1 MRAYRPHKIGRG
13 LPLSSVGMAY
23 RDRRAMG
30 LTVAA
35 GWILTAVL
43 GLLSDGVHHDDD
55 LVHFLMA
62 RWSWWY
68 PGYLLNVWGRPGM
81 TIPTAAVSW
90 FADVDLAWHAARM
103 LSATVSAG
111 AALIAARLAFDL
123 GLERPWR
130 VVVLCFAQPLFLLL
144 GLTTLT
150 ENFTALYLVAAVAL
164 LNSGRAAWASMVFSL
179 ALLTRHE
186 AVVFVPIWLFAII
199 LLWRDVRRPVTAAL
213 LTIWAPVAH
222 NLIYGIALGA
232 WPFQIFLQP
241 GGSTQYLPT
250 GWSAYVPDAIYAASL
265 SIFLLAIVG
274 CAGALPTTRSALP
287 SANATRRMVCRLLV
301 VAIPIVFFILHAFFK
316 AVGIYASGGFARF
329 LVAVAP
335 FLALCAVS
343 GWDQLTSGAIDT
355 RRRTR
360 AALIGFGAMV
370 VIWIALEC
378 EIASGRLPV
387 KTDLYLIIG
396 RAVSALVGAAFLV
409 LGFAR
414 RQRRV
419 LAARRLALAVLS
431 AVVLVQMYPVAR
443 PLQLSAH
450 QRLVGDAVRWM
461 EENGFADRPIFAA
474 DPWFAYALGLVEHS
488 RALKDAAL
496 LASMP
501 VGTIVVWDSIYSESD
516 YHGLDGA
523 HLIEGSA
530 YRSLTQ
536 LRFDGA
542 YAYELRLFE
551 KIAPT
556 PEPAVLRPS
565 YPPPLKDR
573 YPAIRGVFYVR
584 DPSRPKSFVDELSRR

>member
-1 MRAYRPHKIGRG
+1 MRANQPHTISRG
-13 LPLSSVGMAY
+13 LPLYRVEMSY
-23 RDRRAMG
+23 RDHRAVW
-30 LTVAA
+30 LVIFA
-35 GWILTAVL
+35 GWMITAAL
-43 GLLSDGVHHDDD
+43 GLRSDGVHHDDD

-90 FADVDLAWHAARM
+90 FSDVDLAWHAARL

-111 AALIAARLAFDL
+111 AALIAARLAFSL

-130 VVVLCFAQPLFLLL
+130 VVVLCYAQPLFLLL

-150 ENFTALYLVAAVAL
+150 ENFTAFYLVAAVAL
-164 LNSGRAAWASMVFSL
+164 LNSGRAAWGSVVFSL
-179 ALLTRHE
+179 TLLTRHE
-186 AVVFVPIWLFAII
+186 AVVFVPVWLLALM
-199 LLWRDVRRPVTAAL
+199 LLWRDVRRPATAAL

-265 SIFLLAIVG
+265 PVLLLAIIG
-274 CAGALPTTRSALP
+274 CAGVLPTTRSALP
-287 SANATRRMVCRLLV
+287 SASATRRIVCRLLV
-301 VAIPIVFFILHAFFK
+301 VAIPIVFFLLHAVFK
-316 AVGIYASGGFARF
+316 AYGIYASGGFARF

-335 FLALCAVS
+335 FLAVCALA

-370 VIWIALEC
+370 VVWIALEC
-378 EIASGRLPV
+378 ETASGRLPV
-387 KTDLYLIIG
+387 KTDLYLHIG
-396 RAVSALVGAAFLV
+396 RAVFAIVGVALLT
-409 LGFAR
+409 LGLAR
-414 RQRRV
+414 RPRRV
-419 LAARRLALAVLS
+419 LSARRIVLALLA
-431 AVVLVQMYPVAR
+431 AIVLVQMYPVFR
-443 PLQLSAH
+443 PLRLGAH
-450 QRLVGDAVRWM
+450 QRLVEHAVRWI
-461 EENGFADRPIFAA
+461 EQNGFADRPIFAA
-474 DPWFAYALGLVEHS
+474 DPWFAYALGLVENS
-488 RALKDAAL
+488 RALKNAAL

-516 YHGLDGA
+516 YHGLDA
-523 HLIEGSA
+523 EDISDGSA

-536 LRFDGA
+536 FRFDGKHGF
-542 YAYELRLFE
+542 ELRLLE

-556 PEPAVLRPS
+556 PEPTEQRPS

-573 YPAIRGVFYVR
+573 YPVVRGVFYVR
-584 DPSRPKSFVDELSRR
+584 DRIRPKSFVGELPG